1 MSPMGAMLGLLVAG
15 AALLVSWWV
24 RERRPLPVAD
34 RIGPFVGI
42 PGHTDVR
49 RRDLSV
55 LAVVSASL
63 LPRRP
68 GPTGSQRRTG
78 ALLGG
83 VVGLLLAAL
92 LTVDAPQPIAWAAL
106 AAVGGVV
113 GLWSADLWSRHVR
126 RRRDERVTAAVPLLA
141 DLLALGVSAGAGPVV
156 VLDRA
161 ASHLDGPL
169 AEDVDATLAHVRSG
183 VPVETALR
191 SLGTGSPALRRLVDA
206 VLVCLEQGSPLGD
219 VLRAQ
224 ALDVRADE
232 RRRLLESAGRRDV
245 TMLVPIAFL
254 VLPTVVLIALYPG
267 LHALHVVVP

>member
-1 MSPMGAMLGLLVAG
+1 MGAMLGLLVAG